1 VEASALQAPAGLAR
15 SRISIG
21 APLLRLRTDEQLVA
35 LFRSGHEEAFRVIHD
50 RYRERLFAYARQM
63 LSGSRQDAEDALQ
76 DVFVRA
82 YSGLRAND
90 RQLALRAWLYR
101 VAHNRCIDELRR
113 PAPPAPEVLDFVCAP
128 AHDPIAEA
136 ERRESLQRLV
146 QDVRRLPD
154 QQRSALLMRELS
166 GMTYLELAG
175 ALGVSVPAVKSL
187 LVRARVSLAQSL
199 EARETACSEIREE
212 LIDAHDR
219 RVRPNATARRHL
231 RDCAPCREFRREIR
245 GVSHQFAALGPALGP
260 AGVLANLLGWGSGAG
275 SSSAAAGG
283 AAAVGGS
290 SAAAGG
296 LLATGA
302 GHVATVLAAAA
313 VTVGGA
319 VEIQPSIA
327 PPGRHHAARHATQV
341 ARSSAVSSPLSPT
354 GPPAAAAPSSPA
366 PSAAAG
372 TTGVTPA
379 ASALPGRAPAQASGS
394 AVSGGS
400 SVDSGSGSPSGNFID
415 AQTGLGPMTGAA
427 GISSGS
433 ATSATPPPGA
443 SSPAPPAGTSSP
455 PPTTAAAPAGSHV
468 TPAGG
473 SAVGGPGAARAGGSG
488 ISSAESST
496 AAPVTTTTGGT
507 PRGSGAPPTSS
518 PTAEPASGSPS
529 TSRGRSSVTSR
540 S

>member
-1 VEASALQAPAGLAR
+1 
-15 SRISIG
+15 
-21 APLLRLRTDEQLVA
+21 
-35 LFRSGHEEAFRVIHD
+35 
-50 RYRERLFAYARQM
+50 M

-113 PAPPAPEVLDFVCAP
+113 PAPPAPEVLDFLCAP

-199 EARETACSEIREE
+199 VARETACSDIRGE

-260 AGVLANLLGWGSGAG
+260 VGVLANLLGWGSGAG
-275 SSSAAAGG
+275 GGSAAAGGAAAAGGSSAAAGG

-319 VEIQPSIA
+319 VEIQLSIA
-327 PPGRHHAARHATQV
+327 PPGRYHAAHHAADV
-341 ARSSAVSSPLSPT
+341 ARSPAVSSPVTQT
-354 GPPAAAAPSSPA
+354 GPPGAAGAQSSPA
-366 PSAAAG
+366 PSAVAG

-379 ASALPGRAPAQASGS
+379 APALPGGAPARASRS

-400 SVDSGSGSPSGNFID
+400 PAGPGSASSSGNFID
-415 AQTGLGPMTGAA
+415 AQTGLGPMTGT
-427 GISSGS
+427 GGGS
-433 ATSATPPPGA
+433 DGSTTSATPRPGA
-443 SSPAPPAGTSSP
+443 SSPAAASTSPS
-455 PPTTAAAPAGSHV
+455 PPTTAAAPPGSHV
-468 TPAGG
+468 APAGG
-473 SAVGGPGAARAGGSG
+473 SAVAGTAPAGGSG
-488 ISSAESST
+488 ISSTGSSST
-496 AAPVTTTTGGT
+496 APVTTTTGGT
-507 PRGSGAPPTSS
+507 SSGSGGAPASS
-518 PTAEPASGSPS
+518 SRTAEPASGSPS
-529 TSRGRSSVTSR
+529 TGRGRSSLTSR